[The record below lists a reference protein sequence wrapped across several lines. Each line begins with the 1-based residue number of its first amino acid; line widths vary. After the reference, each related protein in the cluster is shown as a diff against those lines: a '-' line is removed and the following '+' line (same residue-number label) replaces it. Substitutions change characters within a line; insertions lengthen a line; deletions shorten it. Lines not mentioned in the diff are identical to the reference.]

1 MFRFFHQLPFLCG
14 LPFLERRASE
24 AAHLIVGRTGK
35 HLFLTDNDDGRRP
48 LLLRMVDDSD
58 DLQFRLFS
66 VHFSFLFEMI
76 DKMCLYRNQ
85 VLLFFV

>member
-24 AAHLIVGRTGK
+24 TAHLIVGRTGK

-48 LLLRMVDDSD
+48 LLLRMVDDCD
-58 DLQFRLFS
+58 DLHFRLFS
-66 VHFSFLFEMI
+66 VHFSFPFEMI